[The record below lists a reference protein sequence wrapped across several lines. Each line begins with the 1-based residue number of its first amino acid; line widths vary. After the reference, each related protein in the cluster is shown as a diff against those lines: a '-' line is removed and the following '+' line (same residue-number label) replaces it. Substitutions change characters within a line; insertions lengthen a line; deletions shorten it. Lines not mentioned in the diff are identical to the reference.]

1 MLILAS
7 PTDVIYVATSAAAPV
22 DVHVTWVDTN
32 TGAGTITPGRQNT
45 AITTNSSVN
54 VSGTV
59 PASTQR
65 NVKSIHIRNKD
76 ASVAPQVLV
85 LHNDGAN
92 QEYLFDIILGA
103 GKSLQYTD
111 QGGFKLL

>member
-7 PTDVIYVATSAAAPV
+7 ASDHIFVATSLAAPV

-32 TGAGTITPGRQNT
+32 TGAGTITPGRLNT
-45 AITTNSSVN
+45 AITSNVN
-54 VSGTV
+54 VPVSGTV

-85 LHNDGAN
+85 LHNDGVN
-92 QEYLFDIILGA
+92 QECLYDVILGA
-103 GKSLQYTD
+103 
-111 QGGFKLL
+111 

>member
-7 PTDVIYVATSAAAPV
+7 ATDQVLVTTSVDAPV

-32 TGAGTITPGRQNT
+32 TGAGTITPGRKNT

-76 ASVAPQVLV
+76 ASVAPQVQV
-85 LHNDGAN
+85 LHTDGVN
-92 QEYLFDIILGA
+92 QENLLDTVLGA